1 MSNFIFWLEHLS
13 LEETIALLYYT
24 AIALMVVGITVG
36 VWIDRKFGEGDGD
49 GDRTS

>member
-13 LEETIALLYYT
+13 LGETYIVFGISLLV
-24 AIALMVVGITVG
+24 LMAVGIPVG

-49 GDRTS
+49 GS